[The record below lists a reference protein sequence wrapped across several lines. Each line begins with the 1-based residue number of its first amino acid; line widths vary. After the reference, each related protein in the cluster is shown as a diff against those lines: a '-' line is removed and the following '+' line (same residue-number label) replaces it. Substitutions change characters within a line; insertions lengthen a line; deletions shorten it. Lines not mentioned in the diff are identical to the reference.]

1 MSQHAA
7 DDERRRALERR
18 ATVSLAGRAGDEGIV
33 RAHWRDPD
41 AGVRG
46 AALVALVRAG
56 WATPADGAAAG
67 ADPDARVR
75 TLACELAPALPG
87 TDYRRLLADED
98 AGVVEAAAY
107 ACGETADEDAVA
119 ALSALALN
127 HDDPLCREA
136 AVAALGAIGAEAGAD
151 AVLAALADVPAVRR
165 RAVVALAAFSGPA
178 IDAALEEHLTDR
190 DWQVRQAAED
200 VLGVEPA
207 LRGRAREP
215 AAPPRPPDT
224 PPHR

>member
-1 MSQHAA
+1 MSERRA
-7 DDERRRALERR
+7 DDERRHALERR
-18 ATVSLAGRAGDEGIV
+18 ATVSLAGRGGDEATV
-33 RAHWRDPD
+33 RAHWHDPD

-56 WATPADGAAAG
+56 WATPADGAAAV

-75 TLACELAPALPG
+75 TLAGELAPALPG
-87 TDYRRLLADED
+87 ADYRRLLADED
-98 AGVVEAAAY
+98 AGVVEAAAF
-107 ACGETADEDAVA
+107 ACGETMDEAAVE
-119 ALSALALN
+119 ALRALALD
-127 HDDPLCREA
+127 HEDPLCREA
-136 AVAALGAIGAEAGAD
+136 AVAALGAIGAEAGVD
-151 AVLAALADVPAVRR
+151 AVLAALTDVPAVRR

-178 IDAALEEHLTDR
+178 VDAALEERLGDR

-224 PPHR
+224 PPRR